1 MIETLDGLPPAD
13 GSEPLGA
20 GEGQYGIDDSMRLGE
35 IAKPGMALSRI
46 DSAAAAN
53 RRTVYK
59 FGNALARPEFYA
71 VLTTKGPAPAMDVPA
86 TTTNANGVEVL
97 YAGYAPVLLA
107 PGEVIKVGD
116 ALEPINGGTYAAH
129 WRKAPSG
136 CGPAFSRDS
145 LDNSAGDAVAAWVGA
160 DIFGGNCCPAGVLGA
175 VGPSANL
182 TGVTVET
189 AYGLPAAATITIPAY
204 SLRVGDRLRIVGAV
218 LSNNIAAGNNTVK
231 GYIDGIGSGALFTAA
246 ATTFAANDVVQ
257 FSIDLYIAAASGAS
271 NASMSGHVAAGA
283 PGTATYRP
291 VAGLLTLDLT
301 TAQTVTITNTPNNIA
316 DSSKLL
322 FLSVEKL

>member
-1 MIETLDGLPPAD
+1 MLETLDGFPPAE
-13 GSEPLGA
+13 GSEPFGA

-35 IAKPGMALSRI
+35 AAKPGMALSRI
-46 DSAAAAN
+46 DSALAAN

-59 FGNALARPEFYA
+59 FGNALARPEFFA
-71 VLTTKGPAPAMDVPA
+71 VLTTKGPAPEMIVPA
-86 TTTNANGVEVL
+86 TTNNDNVVEVL

-107 PGEVIKVGD
+107 PGEVVKIGD

-145 LDNSAGDAVAAWVGA
+145 LDNSAEGAVAAWVGA

-182 TGVTVET
+182 TGTTSET
-189 AYGLPAAATITIPAY
+189 AYDKTVDIAGY
-204 SLRVGDRLRIVGAV
+204 SLRVGDRLRIVGCV

-231 GYIDGIGSGALFTAA
+231 GYIDGLASGVLFTAA
-246 ATTFAANDVVQ
+246 AATFAASDVVQ
-257 FSIDLYIAAASGAS
+257 FAIDLYIAAASGS
-271 NASMSGHVAAGA
+271 NNVSMSGLVASGT
-283 PGTATYRP
+283 PGTVTYRP
-291 VAGLLTLDLT
+291 VAGLLTMDLT
-301 TAQTVTITNTPNNIA
+301 ATQTVTIANTPNNIA